1 MTTIHFIK
9 LADYNSCCTAVHYR
23 LDQYFSRLKLN
34 QLELLKPEGSGQ
46 IKCPPIT
53 GLIATLN
60 IDRLLEPQG
69 LTSFST
75 DERSLWCIRDAL
87 PDADGFGIAWVSRTL
102 LLIVT
107 PVLVSLEEVGFAH
120 RFPA

>member
-1 MTTIHFIK
+1 M
-9 LADYNSCCTAVHYR
+9 HYR
-23 LDQYFSRLKLN
+23 LDQYFSRMKLN
-34 QLELLKPEGSGQ
+34 QLELLKPEGSSQ
-46 IKCPPIT
+46 IKWPPIT
-53 GLIATLN
+53 WLIATLN
-60 IDRLLEPQG
+60 IDQLLEPRL

-75 DERSLWCIRDAL
+75 DEGSLRCIRDAL

-107 PVLVSLEEVGFAH
+107 PVLVTLEEVGFAH